1 MESKLNKIFSDV
13 FLVDIN
19 SINESISQDSLSQ
32 WDSIGHLN
40 LITSIE
46 EEFSIIFSEQEITD
60 MLNYKLV
67 LIILKE
73 AIIKKQN
80 HEQQ

>member
-19 SINESISQDSLSQ
+19 SINESISPDSLSQ

-46 EEFSIIFSEQEITD
+46 EEFSIIFSEQEITY

-80 HEQQ
+80 HEQ

>member
-13 FLVDIN
+13 FLIDIN

-80 HEQQ
+80 HEQ

>member
-80 HEQQ
+80 HEQ